1 MKIQKVT
8 DPSFA
13 PYGKVLEGYDFA
25 PLLKAMAH
33 TPLPMDGVVYE
44 PSAEEL
50 EAVEAAEEL
59 KTRGF
64 GGIPIQVGYCNGNND
79 QLNALEYHRS
89 SEFDIAVDDLVLLV
103 GKQQDIEKDF
113 TYDTAKVEGFLL
125 PGGMGVELYGTT
137 LHYAPCSAGED
148 GFRCVIVLPKGT
160 NTEFSLETRKTGEDR
175 LLTAR
180 NKWLIAC
187 EEAGIEGA
195 FCGLNRN
202 IQV

>member
-25 PLLKAMAH
+25 ALLKAMAH
-33 TPLPMDGVVYE
+33 TPLPMDGVIYQ

-59 KTRGF
+59 KARGF
-64 GGIPIQVGYCNGNND
+64 GDIPIQVGYCNGNNN

-89 SEFDIAVDDLVLLV
+89 SELDIAVNDLILLV
-103 GKQQDIEKDF
+103 GKQQEIEKDF
-113 TYDTAKVEGFLL
+113 TYNTAKVEAFLL
-125 PGGMGVELYGTT
+125 PAGMGVELYGTT
-137 LHYAPCSAGED
+137 LHYAPCSVGEE

-160 NTEFSLETRKTGEDR
+160 NTECSLESRKNGEDR

-187 EEAGIEGA
+187 EKAGIEGA
-195 FCGLNRN
+195 FCGLKGN
-202 IQV
+202 IHL